1 MHFCCT
7 FLLVQQSSE
16 DKPPADPMEVVQPGK
31 LYAAVE
37 KGDLEAVKQIL
48 LHATADDV
56 NYQATNEVFL
66 N

>member
-7 FLLVQQSSE
+7 FLLVQESSE
-16 DKPPADPMEVVQPGK
+16 DKPPAGK